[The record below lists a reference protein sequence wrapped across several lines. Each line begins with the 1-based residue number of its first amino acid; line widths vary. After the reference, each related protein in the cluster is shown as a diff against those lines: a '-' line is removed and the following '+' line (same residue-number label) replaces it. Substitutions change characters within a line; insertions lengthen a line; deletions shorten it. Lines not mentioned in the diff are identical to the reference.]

1 MKNRNGTNTTLN
13 IYINIHIFLFILVFL
28 LFSASTFAHS
38 LAHKKWIC
46 ESLDIDPTKVLRNI
60 NLLKQEIESSGLLS
74 KRLTSV
80 EKFEIRF
87 LENLCDEPT
96 EVLIKLRK

>member
-13 IYINIHIFLFILVFL
+13 IYINIHIFLFILFFL

-46 ESLDIDPTKVLRNI
+46 ELIHISIFYERV
-60 NLLKQEIESSGLLS
+60 SGRMYLQ
-74 KRLTSV
+74 KKA
-80 EKFEIRF
+80 EK
-87 LENLCDEPT
+87 
-96 EVLIKLRK
+96 IK